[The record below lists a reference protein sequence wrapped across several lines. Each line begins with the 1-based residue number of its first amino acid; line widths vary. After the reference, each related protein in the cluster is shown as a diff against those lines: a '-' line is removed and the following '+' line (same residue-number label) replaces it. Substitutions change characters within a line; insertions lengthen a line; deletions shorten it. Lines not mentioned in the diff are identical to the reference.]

1 MADKSKLEEA
11 VMKNCWLREKVYKF
25 CCGTIAGCSVAALA
39 ALLLLLLPA
48 CTVGP
53 KYHPVITQAPT
64 VYKESPTQFKEA
76 GSWTVAQPADA
87 KLRGKWWEIFNDP
100 ELNALEEQLDINNQN
115 IKQFFENFMAAR
127 AIVREA
133 RAQYFPTL
141 TTVPAASRARSS
153 GNLTGTTTA
162 NSGRTA
168 SELSLPLDASWAPD
182 LWGKVRNAVHQAQYS
197 AQVSAADLENERL
210 TEQASL
216 AQFYFQIRGQDMLQ
230 QIFNET
236 IEADKKELELT
247 QSLYQLGIDAQLSV
261 VEAQT
266 TLAGVEAAAT
276 NVAIARAQF
285 EHAIAMLVGKVA
297 SNFSIPVKPMTTAPP
312 PIPIGLP
319 SELLERRPDVAAA
332 ERTMAEANAAI
343 GIAYAAYYPNLTLTA
358 QGGFQST
365 SISNW
370 LSWPSRFWSVG
381 GSLSQPL
388 FDAGLRR
395 ATVQQDVATYNA
407 DLAAYR
413 QTVLNAFQ
421 QVEDGLAEVRIL
433 SQQIQQEQEAVKFA
447 QQFLE
452 IEQTRYQTGIDP
464 YLNVLV
470 AQTTLLQNM
479 QTLNALQVQEMT
491 SAVALVEA
499 LGGGWDRSQL
509 PNPRQV
515 TQKPDRA
522 DTTIQQ

>member
-1 MADKSKLEEA
+1 MTSSPSKKIGITLLCSSTDHSSARFTVAMCA
-11 VMKNCWLREKVYKF
+11 V
-25 CCGTIAGCSVAALA
+25 S
-39 ALLLLLLPA
+39 LLVLLSG

-53 KYHPVITQAPT
+53 KYHPAVTQAPA
-64 VYKESPTQFKEA
+64 VYKESPTQFKENE
-76 GSWTVAQPADA
+76 GWTVAQPSDA
-87 KLRGKWWEIFNDP
+87 MLRGKWWEIFNEP

-127 AIVREA
+127 AIVRED

-153 GNLTGTTTA
+153 GTLTGTPTA

-168 SELSLPLDASWAPD
+168 SEFSLPLDASWAPD
-182 LWGKVRNAVHQAQYS
+182 VWGKVRNTVHQAQYS

-230 QIFNET
+230 QIFNKT

-266 TLAGVEAAAT
+266 TLASVEAGAT
-276 NVAIARAQF
+276 NVAIARAQY
-285 EHAIAMLVGKVA
+285 EHAIATLIGKAA
-297 SNFSIPVKPMTTAPP
+297 SNFSIPVKPMTTSPP
-312 PIPIGLP
+312 PIPIGVP

-332 ERTMAEANAAI
+332 ERAMAAANAQI
-343 GIAYAAYYPNLTLTA
+343 GIAYAAFFPNLTLTA
-358 QGGFQST
+358 QG
-365 SISNW
+365 
-370 LSWPSRFWSVG
+370 RFWSVG

-433 SQQIQQEQEAVKFA
+433 SQQITQEQQAVKFA
-447 QQFLE
+447 QDFVQ
-452 IEQTRYQTGIDP
+452 IEETRYQMGIDP
-464 YLNVLV
+464 YLSVLV

-479 QTLNALQVQEMT
+479 QALNALQVQEMT

-509 PNPRQV
+509 PNAGQV
-515 TQKPDRA
+515 TKKPDRA

>member
-1 MADKSKLEEA
+1 MKSWFGKKDVGVFRCKL
-11 VMKNCWLREKVYKF
+11 
-25 CCGTIAGCSVAALA
+25 GGLA
-39 ALLLLLLPA
+39 AVCAASLLLLSA

-53 KYHPVITQAPT
+53 KYHPTVTQAPT
-64 VYKESPTQFKEA
+64 VYKESPTQFKENE
-76 GSWTVAQPADA
+76 GWTVAQPSDA
-87 KLRGKWWEIFNDP
+87 KLRGKWWEIFNEP

-168 SELSLPLDASWAPD
+168 SEFSLPLDASWAPD
-182 LWGKVRNAVHQAQYS
+182 VWGKVRNTVHQAQYS

-230 QIFNET
+230 QIFNKT
-236 IEADKKELELT
+236 IEADKKALELT
-247 QSLYQLGIDAQLSV
+247 QTLYQLGIDAQLSV

-266 TLAGVEAAAT
+266 TLASVEAGAT
-276 NVAIARAQF
+276 NVAIARAQY
-285 EHAIAMLVGKVA
+285 EHAIATLIGKAA
-297 SNFSIPVKPMTTAPP
+297 SDFSIPVKPMTTAPP
-312 PIPIGLP
+312 PIPIGVP
-319 SELLERRPDVAAA
+319 SELLERRPDVASA
-332 ERTMAEANAAI
+332 ERAMAAANAQI
-343 GIAYAAYYPNLTLTA
+343 GIAYAAFFPNLTLTA

-365 SISNW
+365 AVGSW

-433 SQQIQQEQEAVKFA
+433 SQQITQEQQAVKFA
-447 QQFLE
+447 QNFLQ
-452 IEQTRYQTGIDP
+452 IEETRYQMGIDP
-464 YLNVLV
+464 YLSVLV

-479 QTLNALQVQEMT
+479 QALNALQVQEMT

-509 PNPRQV
+509 PNAGQV
-515 TQKPDRA
+515 TKKPDRV

>member
-1 MADKSKLEEA
+1 MTSFPSKRIGITLLRSSTDRSSARFTVAMCA
-11 VMKNCWLREKVYKF
+11 V
-25 CCGTIAGCSVAALA
+25 S
-39 ALLLLLLPA
+39 LLVLLSG

-53 KYHPVITQAPT
+53 KYHPAVTQAPA
-64 VYKESPTQFKEA
+64 VYKESPTQFKENE
-76 GSWTVAQPADA
+76 GWTVAQPSDA
-87 KLRGKWWEIFNDP
+87 KLRGKWWEIFNEP

-141 TTVPAASRARSS
+141 TTVPAASRTRSS
-153 GNLTGTTTA
+153 GNLTGTATA

-168 SELSLPLDASWAPD
+168 SEFSLPLDASWAPD
-182 LWGKVRNAVHQAQYS
+182 VWGKVRNTVHQAQYS

-230 QIFNET
+230 QIFNDT
-236 IEADKKELELT
+236 IKADKKELELT

-266 TLAGVEAAAT
+266 TLASVEAGAT
-276 NVAIARAQF
+276 NVAIARAQY
-285 EHAIAMLVGKVA
+285 EHAIATLIGKAA
-297 SNFSIPVKPMTTAPP
+297 SDFSIPVKPMTTSPP
-312 PIPIGLP
+312 PIPIGVP

-332 ERTMAEANAAI
+332 ERAMAAANAQI
-343 GIAYAAYYPNLTLTA
+343 GIAYAAFFPNLTLTA

-365 SISNW
+365 AVGSW
-370 LSWPSRFWSVG
+370 LSWPSNFWSVG

-433 SQQIQQEQEAVKFA
+433 SQQIAQEQQAVKFA
-447 QQFLE
+447 QDFLQ
-452 IEQTRYQTGIDP
+452 IEETRYQMGIDP
-464 YLNVLV
+464 YLSVLV

-479 QTLNALQVQEMT
+479 QALNALQVQEMT

-509 PNPRQV
+509 PNPGQV
-515 TQKPDRA
+515 SQKPDRA

>member
-1 MADKSKLEEA
+1 
-11 VMKNCWLREKVYKF
+11 
-25 CCGTIAGCSVAALA
+25 
-39 ALLLLLLPA
+39 
-48 CTVGP
+48 
-53 KYHPVITQAPT
+53 
-64 VYKESPTQFKEA
+64 
-76 GSWTVAQPADA
+76 
-87 KLRGKWWEIFNDP
+87 
-100 ELNALEEQLDINNQN
+100 
-115 IKQFFENFMAAR
+115 
-127 AIVREA
+127 
-133 RAQYFPTL
+133 
-141 TTVPAASRARSS
+141 
-153 GNLTGTTTA
+153 
-162 NSGRTA
+162 
-168 SELSLPLDASWAPD
+168 
-182 LWGKVRNAVHQAQYS
+182 
-197 AQVSAADLENERL
+197 
-210 TEQASL
+210 
-216 AQFYFQIRGQDMLQ
+216 MLQ

-247 QSLYQLGIDAQLSV
+247 QTLYQLGIDAQLSV
-261 VEAQT
+261 VQAQT
-266 TLAGVEAAAT
+266 VLAGVEASAT

-297 SNFSIPVKPMTTAPP
+297 SNSSIPVNPMTTAPP

-319 SELLERRPDVAAA
+319 SELLERRPDIAAA

-365 SISNW
+365 SINNW

-395 ATVQQDVATYNA
+395 ATVQQNVATYNA

-452 IEQTRYQTGIDP
+452 IEQTRYQAGIDP

-479 QTLNALQVQEMT
+479 QTLNGLQVQEMT

-509 PNPRQV
+509 PNPGQV

>member
-1 MADKSKLEEA
+1 MTSFPSKRIGITLRRSSTDRSSARFTVAMCA
-11 VMKNCWLREKVYKF
+11 V
-25 CCGTIAGCSVAALA
+25 S
-39 ALLLLLLPA
+39 LLVLLSG

-53 KYHPVITQAPT
+53 KYHPAVTQAPA
-64 VYKESPTQFKEA
+64 VYKESPTQFKENE
-76 GSWTVAQPADA
+76 GWTVAQPSDA
-87 KLRGKWWEIFNDP
+87 MLRGKWWEIFNEP

-153 GNLTGTTTA
+153 GTLTGTATA

-168 SELSLPLDASWAPD
+168 SEFSLPLDASWAPD
-182 LWGKVRNAVHQAQYS
+182 VWGKVRNTVHQAQYS

-230 QIFNET
+230 QIFNKT
-236 IEADKKELELT
+236 IEADKKQLELT
-247 QSLYQLGIDAQLSV
+247 QTLYQLGIDSQLAV

-266 TLAGVEAAAT
+266 TLASVEAGAT
-276 NVAIARAQF
+276 NVAIARAQY
-285 EHAIAMLVGKVA
+285 EHAIATLIGKAA
-297 SNFSIPVKPMTTAPP
+297 SDFSIPVKPMTTAPP
-312 PIPIGLP
+312 PIPIGVP

-332 ERTMAEANAAI
+332 ERAMAAANAQI
-343 GIAYAAYYPNLTLTA
+343 GIAYAAFFPNLTLTA

-365 SISNW
+365 AVASW

-395 ATVQQDVATYNA
+395 ATVQQDVALYNA

-433 SQQIQQEQEAVKFA
+433 SQQIAQEQQAVKFA
-447 QQFLE
+447 EDFLQ
-452 IEQTRYQTGIDP
+452 IEETRYRMGIDP
-464 YLNVLV
+464 YLSVLV

-479 QTLNALQVQEMT
+479 QALNALQVQEMT

-509 PNPRQV
+509 PNAGQV
-515 TQKPDRA
+515 TKKPDRA
-522 DTTIQQ
+522 DTAIQQ